1 MKGIFDR
8 IGIIII
14 LIGSFFWIQ
23 KVGPY
28 VYYESLYLVK
38 GKEITAKVVKID
50 KYDSGY
56 IVEFQETGIE
66 ERKIY
71 RTNELSK
78 NKYSIGEIKKI
89 RVSDIGHVAIHWKR
103 MIALY
108 IILFL
113 SIIFITFIAVTYG
126 RRFFMPEEKLKLY
139 RKLGS
144 SPKRP
149 IL

>member
-1 MKGIFDR
+1 MKGFFDR
-8 IGIIII
+8 LGIIIVF
-14 LIGSFFWIQ
+14 IGVFFWIQ

-28 VYYESLYLVK
+28 VYYESLYLIN
-38 GKEITAKVVKID
+38 GKDITAKVVKID

-56 IVEFQETGIE
+56 IIEFQDVDIGNG
-66 ERKIY
+66 KLY

-78 NKYSIGEIKKI
+78 NKYFIGEIKEL
-89 RVSDIGHVAIHWKR
+89 RVSDIGNVAIHWKR

-113 SIIFITFIAVTYG
+113 SIIIMTLIAIIYG

-144 SPKRP
+144 SPKKP

>member
-8 IGIIII
+8 IGIIIV

-28 VYYESLYLVK
+28 VYYESLYLVN

-50 KYDSGY
+50 KFDSGY
-56 IVEFQETGIE
+56 IIEFQETGVDE
-66 ERKIY
+66 SKIY

-78 NKYSIGEIKKI
+78 NKYSVGEIKKL
-89 RVSDIGHVAIHWKR
+89 RVSDIGNVAIHWKR
-103 MIALY
+103 MILGY
-108 IILFL
+108 LFML
-113 SIIFITFIAVTYG
+113 ISIIIMTLIAVIYG

-144 SPKRP
+144 SPKKP